1 MQCLCQ
7 KESIN
12 STGKKEQLQMKEQRI
27 EIDEIEARRRLSSQL
42 TKYLGSVDK
51 VKVFARECK
60 AVGVNLTDPN
70 VIRNIASE
78 PEWFA
83 VMLSYSELGLL
94 PKIGQAVTNLI
105 KTKE

>member
-1 MQCLCQ
+1 
-7 KESIN
+7 
-12 STGKKEQLQMKEQRI
+12 
-27 EIDEIEARRRLSSQL
+27 LSSQL

-60 AVGVNLTDPN
+60 AVGVDLSDPN
-70 VIRNIASE
+70 IIQNIASE

-94 PKIGQAVTNLI
+94 SRVGKAATNLT
-105 KTKE
+105 KTKD